1 MNNSVK
7 ILIDNVSVIE
17 FKTNQVVVDQLNFLD
32 EKEWMDMLIN
42 AIKEKN
48 KKQLNRDKMER
59 FIDFL
64 IKNPTFD
71 S

>member
-1 MNNSVK
+1 MNNSIK
-7 ILIDNVSVIE
+7 ILIDNVDVIE
-17 FKTNQVVVDQLNFLD
+17 FKTNQVVVDQLNSLD
-32 EKEWMDMLIN
+32 EKEWMNMLMSV
-42 AIKEKN
+42 IKEKN
-48 KKQLNRDKMER
+48 KKQLNREKMER